1 LAKKLRISSKD
12 LRYLIA
18 FFVIVTVTVS
28 ALAYVELTP
37 PYTDQFFSM
46 WIVGSNG
53 LTENYFPSNNPNLI
67 PGEQVNWTLGVYNHM
82 SALEYVVVRV
92 KLLNSTEISPNE
104 LTGVASP
111 VQEIFEFARV
121 LVSNETWT
129 IPFPWAIVDATSVNG
144 VVLITGL
151 SINGTMITANLA
163 QAAGGVDFRFVFELW
178 FYDQT
183 AGNLAFSWTT
193 TTPTPTTYSVWTQ
206 LWFNAT
212 ASS

>member
-1 LAKKLRISSKD
+1 MAKRLRISSKD

-53 LTENYFPSNNPNLI
+53 LTQNYFPSNNPNLI
-67 PGEQVNWTLGVYNHM
+67 PTEQVNWTLGVYNHM
-82 SALEYVVVRV
+82 SSLEYVVVEV
-92 KLLNSTEISPNE
+92 KLLNATETAPNE
-104 LTGVASP
+104 QTGVPSP
-111 VQEIFEFARV
+111 VPEIFEFARV
-121 LVSNETWT
+121 LVNNETWT
-129 IPFPWAIVDATSVNG
+129 IPFPWTILNAVNVNG
-144 VVLITGL
+144 AVQINGL
-151 SINGTMITANLA
+151 SINGTTITGNLA
-163 QAAGGVDFRFVFELW
+163 HATGGLDFRFVFELW
-178 FYDQT
+178 FYDQS
-183 AGNLAFSWTT
+183 AGNLAFYW
-193 TTPTPTTYSVWTQ
+193 TTPTSTPATYSVWTQ

>member
-1 LAKKLRISSKD
+1 MAKILRISSKD

-18 FFVIVTVTVS
+18 FFVIVTMTVS
-28 ALAYVELTP
+28 ALAYVDLTP

-46 WIVGSNG
+46 WILGSNG
-53 LTENYFPSNNPNLI
+53 LTESYFPNNNPNLI

-92 KLLNSTEISPNE
+92 KLLNSTETSPNE
-104 LTGVASP
+104 LTGIASP
-111 VQEIFEFARV
+111 LPEIFEFARV

-129 IPFPWAIVDATSVNG
+129 ISFPWAILDATSVNG
-144 VVLITGL
+144 VVRITGL
-151 SINGTMITANLA
+151 TINGTMIAANLA
-163 QAAGGVDFRFVFELW
+163 QAAGGLNFRFVFELW
-178 FYDQT
+178 FYDQP
-183 AGNLAFSWTT
+183 AGNLTFSWS
-193 TTPTPTTYSVWTQ
+193 TPTSTYSVWTQ

>member
-1 LAKKLRISSKD
+1 MAKRLKISSKD

-28 ALAYVELTP
+28 ALAYAELTP

-46 WIVGSNG
+46 WIVGSGG
-53 LTENYFPSNNPNLI
+53 LTESYFPNNNPNLI
-67 PGEQVNWTLGVYNHM
+67 LGEHVNWTLGVYNHM
-82 SALEYVVVRV
+82 SSLEYVVVQV
-92 KLLNSTEISPNE
+92 KLLNATEIPPNE
-104 LTGVASP
+104 QTSVPSP
-111 VQEIFEFARV
+111 VPEIFEFARV

-129 IPFPWAIVDATSVNG
+129 IPFPWTIVNAASVNG
-144 VVLITGL
+144 AVLINDL
-151 SINGTMITANLA
+151 SINGTMITGNLA
-163 QAAGGVDFRFVFELW
+163 QAAGGLDFRFVFELW

-183 AGNLAFSWTT
+183 ANNLAFSWTT
-193 TTPTPTTYSVWTQ
+193 PTPTPTTYSVWTQ

>member
-1 LAKKLRISSKD
+1 MAKRLRISSED
-12 LRYLIA
+12 LKYLIA

-46 WIVGSNG
+46 WIVGSGG
-53 LTENYFPSNNPNLI
+53 LTEDYFPNNNPNLI

-82 SALEYVVVRV
+82 SSLEYVVVQV
-92 KLLNSTEISPNE
+92 KLLNATETPPNE
-104 LTGVASP
+104 QTGVPSP
-111 VQEIFEFARV
+111 IPEIFEFARV

-129 IPFPWAIVDATSVNG
+129 IPFRWAILNAVSANG
-144 VVLITGL
+144 AVLISGL
-151 SINGTMITANLA
+151 SINGTMITGNFA
-163 QAAGGVDFRFVFELW
+163 QAAGGLDFRLVFELW

-183 AGNLAFSWTT
+183 ASNLAFSWS
-193 TTPTPTTYSVWTQ
+193 TPTSTYSVWTQ

>member
-1 LAKKLRISSKD
+1 MAKRLRISFKD

-18 FFVIVTVTVS
+18 FFVIVTMTVS
-28 ALAYVELTP
+28 ALAYVELTTS
-37 PYTDQFFSM
+37 YTDHFFSM
-46 WIVGSNG
+46 WILGSNG

-111 VQEIFEFARV
+111 VQGIFEFARV

-129 IPFPWAIVDATSVNG
+129 IPFPWDIVDSTSVNG

-163 QAAGGVDFRFVFELW
+163 QAAGGLNFRFVFELW

-183 AGNLAFSWTT
+183 AGNLAFSWS
-193 TTPTPTTYSVWTQ
+193 TPTSTYSAWTQ

>member
-1 LAKKLRISSKD
+1 MAKRLKISSKD

-18 FFVIVTVTVS
+18 FFAIVTVIMS
-28 ALAYVELTP
+28 ALAYVNLTP

-46 WIVGSNG
+46 WIVGSGG
-53 LTENYFPSNNPNLI
+53 LTESYFPNNNPNLI

-82 SALEYVVVRV
+82 SSLEYVVVQV

-104 LTGVASP
+104 ETGVPSP
-111 VQEIFEFARV
+111 VPEIFEFARV

-129 IPFPWAIVDATSVNG
+129 IPFPWTIINAVSATG
-144 VVLITGL
+144 AVLISGL
-151 SINGTMITANLA
+151 DINGTMITGNLA
-163 QAAGGVDFRFVFELW
+163 QAAGGLDFRFVFELW
-178 FYDQT
+178 FYDQ
-183 AGNLAFSWTT
+183 AANNLAFSWS
-193 TTPTPTTYSVWTQ
+193 TPTSTYSVWTQ